1 MKRAIFLKSDGTAAT
16 ALRSGL
22 ILGLLL
28 LAIASGQAR
37 PVEIWNRQAPGQNRA
52 AAKGQSADGPPPVLF
67 ILDASGSMA
76 ELFGG
81 VSRMAAARLMLHEQ
95 LARLNQKVPVGLV
108 AYGNKIPGCGSVRIY
123 APIRAKNRATLKSQV
138 KQMHPAGSTP
148 IARTLRLV
156 GESLIPSHPG
166 TTVVLI
172 SDGAESCGGN
182 PAAEARKL
190 LAKGKDV
197 QINVIGLAVDQATA
211 VELGDIARAGSGEYF
226 HVRNHTDLDRAIRMS
241 LSRVSGET
249 PPLAEA
255 PRRLPKNEA
264 VEQRW
269 SQREAPPIANRTPR
283 PPFEIRAVR
292 PIGVAQDDPDAIE
305 FEIDYRFYHQR
316 PGNFIVRMHAITHQ
330 TSAPGPAGG
339 RVRGGDG
346 LLAITSASHFQ
357 VNRGSGSVRIRVP
370 KAHTGPLHLQGELW
384 EITNVPEHLYLSNAV
399 AAKRRP

>member
-1 MKRAIFLKSDGTAAT
+1 MLS
-16 ALRSGL
+16 ALY
-22 ILGLLL
+22 
-28 LAIASGQAR
+28 APAQAR
-37 PVEIWNRQAPGQNRA
+37 PVEVWRQPGG
-52 AAKGQSADGPPPVLF
+52 AKNAKPASESGAPPVLF

-81 VSRMAAARLMLHEQ
+81 VSRMAAARLMLDEQ
-95 LARLNQKVPVGLV
+95 LARLNPEVPVGLV
-108 AYGNKIPGCGSVRIY
+108 AYGNRIPGCGSVRIY

-138 KQMHPAGSTP
+138 KQMQPAGSTP

-156 GESLIPSHPG
+156 GESLIPVHPG

-211 VELGDIARAGSGEYF
+211 IELGDIARAGKGQYF
-226 HVRNHTDLDRAIRMS
+226 HVSNHTDLDRAIRSS
-241 LSRVSGET
+241 LSRVSGQS
-249 PPLAEA
+249 PPTAEA
-255 PRRLPKNEA
+255 PRQLSENEA
-264 VEQRW
+264 IEQRW
-269 SQREAPPIANRTPR
+269 SPRETPPIVAQKSR

-292 PIGVAQDDPDAIE
+292 PLGIAKDQPGMME
-305 FEIDYRFYHQR
+305 FEIEYRFYHQR
-316 PGNFIVRMHAITHQ
+316 KGDFLVRMHAVQQ

-346 LLAITSASHFQ
+346 LLAIGSAVHFQ
-357 VNRGSGSVRIRVP
+357 VSRGAGSLRLRVP
-370 KAHTGPLHLQGELW
+370 VAHRGPLHLQGELW
-384 EITNVPEHLYLSNAV
+384 ETTNVPEHLYVSNAV
-399 AAKRRP
+399 QARRTNP